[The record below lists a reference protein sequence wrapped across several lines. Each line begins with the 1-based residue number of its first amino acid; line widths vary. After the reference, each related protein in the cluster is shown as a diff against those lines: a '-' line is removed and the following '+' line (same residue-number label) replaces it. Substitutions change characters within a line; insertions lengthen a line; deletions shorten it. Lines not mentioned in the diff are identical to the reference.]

1 MFPVTEWPAT
11 DCLLYFHF
19 NNLNVFAQEMLD
31 LTKKEQ
37 LMKLVEQIVPSQMK
51 HHAEAEACDLLME
64 VERLDILKDFVDQV
78 HNNVH

>member
-1 MFPVTEWPAT
+1 
-11 DCLLYFHF
+11 
-19 NNLNVFAQEMLD
+19 MLD

-64 VERLDILKDFVDQV
+64 VERLDILKEFVDQV
-78 HNNVH
+78 HNNVVINYYKAQGNLFIPWSVQY